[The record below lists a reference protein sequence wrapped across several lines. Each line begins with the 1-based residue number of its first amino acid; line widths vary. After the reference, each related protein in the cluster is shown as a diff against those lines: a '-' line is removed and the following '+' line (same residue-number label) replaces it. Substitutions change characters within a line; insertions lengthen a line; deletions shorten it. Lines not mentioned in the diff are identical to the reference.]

1 MAAAGIEIN
10 LPDLPEVPLRIG
22 NEAPGAGRRR
32 RPRGRSLRDGLTAYL
47 PLLLMVALALG
58 TWWLV
63 KNTPPPVQPRA
74 ARILTGEP
82 DYSMSGF
89 NLQRF
94 APDGTLSVTL
104 EGRELH
110 HYPESDRIE
119 IESLKLVAL
128 AEAGRTTTATARKAV
143 SNSRASEVRL
153 EGGAQV
159 RSRTAQ
165 GQEVEIDSEFLH
177 YTADPERVQTD
188 RPVRVRV
195 GPNLLNAGGLRYE
208 WASRRLELLPPIRA
222 ELQRDAPRA
231 EPGRPPAPAAS
242 PAGRKPVP

>member
-1 MAAAGIEIN
+1 MAAGGIEIN

-22 NEAPGAGRRR
+22 NEAPGPERRR
-32 RPRGRSLRDGLTAYL
+32 RRRRLSLRDSLTAYL
-47 PLLLMVALALG
+47 PLLLMVMLALG

-63 KNTPPPVQPRA
+63 KNTPAPAQPRA
-74 ARILTGEP
+74 TRILSGEP

-89 NLQRF
+89 SLQRF
-94 APDGTLSVTL
+94 APDGTLGVTL
-104 EGRELH
+104 EGRQLH

-143 SNSRASEVRL
+143 SNTRASEVRL

-159 RSRTAQ
+159 RSRTEQ
-165 GQEVEIDSEFLH
+165 GQDVEIDSEFLH
-177 YTADPERVQTD
+177 YTAQPERVQTN

-195 GPNLLNAGGLRYE
+195 GPNLVHAGGMSYE

-222 ELQRDAPRA
+222 ELHRDAPRA
-231 EPGRPPAPAAS
+231 DAGGRGEAGPPGGQR
-242 PAGRKPVP
+242 